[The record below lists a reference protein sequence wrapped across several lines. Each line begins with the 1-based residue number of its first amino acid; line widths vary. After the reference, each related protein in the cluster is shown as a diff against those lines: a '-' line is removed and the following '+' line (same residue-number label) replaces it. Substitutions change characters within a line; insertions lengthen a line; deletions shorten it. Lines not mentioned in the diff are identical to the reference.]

1 MEGDRMDFAYVKLT
15 EIPNSLRKR
24 VEEEIEKFSDTEII
38 CMFRT
43 RPNENT
49 DVYHVYLDY
58 YTNFTI
64 LRLKIENQKEQE
76 IEVTKFDVGDIN
88 FILRHKPEVKAWLI

>member
-1 MEGDRMDFAYVKLT
+1 MDFAYVKLT
-15 EIPNSLRKR
+15 EIPDSLRKR
-24 VEEEIEKFSDTEII
+24 VKEEIEKFSDTEII

-49 DVYHVYLDY
+49 YVYHVYLDY